1 MELKFIELRPA
12 EGREHPALPGSIMG
26 RSDCEIVLS
35 DPEVSRRH
43 AAVRGFDDELAI
55 EDLGSRNGTFVNGE
69 RVSGIRRLAA
79 GDEVRLGETVLC
91 LSAAPDPT
99 RVSSSPARRSGAY
112 ATPEAERAQRP
123 EAPPPAAT
131 PAAAEE
137 RRGDVPAPDSM
148 PPSAIRPLLPP
159 TDGQRHFTPVT
170 GRAVRR
176 SAARRVEATVVAY
189 AVVLATAVAV
199 VLYFV
204 QR

>member
-1 MELKFIELRPA
+1 MELKFIELSPA

-79 GDEVRLGETVLC
+79 GDRCALGRPSFASPLR
-91 LSAAPDPT
+91 PT
-99 RVSSSPARRSGAY
+99 RLAFRLHPPGGRGPMPPRRPSEPSG
-112 ATPEAERAQRP
+112 Q